1 MTEQLPLS
9 APDRRPRI
17 LVVDDDASTAR
28 LVRSWYRTESY
39 EVLDASDG
47 EAGLRSAREDN
58 PDVILLDLKMP
69 VLDGLSVARELREES
84 ATRDIPVIMLTAC
97 RDVDSKVKAFS
108 AGADDYVTK
117 PFEVE
122 EVDAR
127 IRTMLR
133 RREGLVGLE
142 RTVRDLSANNRRLEQ
157 LLMVDEKTG
166 LYNFR
171 EFQRRLG
178 EEFQRAERYGV
189 ALSLVFF
196 DLDHFKQLNDRL
208 GHQAGDRVLQ
218 EFAVLLTGG
227 ARTND
232 IAARYGGE
240 EFALILPHTDGEMA
254 ARVAERVRRA
264 SREFV
269 FLRDE
274 TPTRVTVSAGV
285 ATVPST
291 ASIETMEDLVRAADL
306 AMYDAKD
313 AGRDRVVPSP
323 S

>member
-1 MTEQLPLS
+1 MGEQLS
-9 APDRRPRI
+9 VSTTDRRPCI

-28 LVRSWYRTESY
+28 LVRSWYQSESY
-39 EVLDASDG
+39 EVLDAADG
-47 EAGLRSAREDN
+47 AAGLAVARESN

-69 VLDGLSVARELREES
+69 VLDGLSMARVLREEN
-84 ATRDIPVIMLTAC
+84 ATRAIPVIMLTAC

-133 RREGLVGLE
+133 RREALVGLE
-142 RTVRDLSANNRRLEQ
+142 RTVRDLSATNQHLEQ

-171 EFQRRLG
+171 EFQRRLSQ
-178 EEFQRAERYGV
+178 EYQRAERYSV

-196 DLDHFKQLNDRL
+196 DLDRFKQLNDGL

-264 SREFV
+264 VKEFV
-269 FLRDE
+269 FLRDK

-285 ATVPST
+285 ATFPSA

-313 AGRDRVVPSP
+313 AGRDRVVRLG
-323 S
+323 